1 MSQAKKTAGQG
12 AQLLTD
18 VGPVIAFILVYNV
31 GRRLVDDQAIY
42 WATGVFMVGVVFA
55 LAYAAIVQKRF
66 PPMLVVSAVIVTAF
80 GGMTIYLQDP
90 IFVYIKPT
98 IINLLYSF
106 VILGCFAFG
115 FNVWKALFGSVFNLP
130 DRIWWILGVRWAL
143 FFQFLALF
151 NEFLWRHINDSVV
164 VESARWFDSLSWS
177 EGFWANGKL
186 AIMALTFGFALANI
200 PILLRH
206 QIEDD
211 SANADAASASD
222 SP

>member
-31 GRRLVDDQAIY
+31 GRNVVGDQAIY
-42 WATGVFMVGVVFA
+42 WATGVFMIGVSIA
-55 LAYAAIVQKRF
+55 LAYAAVIQKRF
-66 PPMLVVSAVIVTAF
+66 PPMLVVSAVIVLAF

-115 FNVWKALFGSVFNLP
+115 FNVWKALFGSVFKLP

-143 FFQFLALF
+143 FFQFLAVF
-151 NEFLWRHINDSVV
+151 NEFLWRHIDNSVV
-164 VESARWFDSLSWS
+164 LESSRWIDSLAWS

-186 AIMALTFGFALANI
+186 VIMAMTFAFALANI

-206 QIEDD
+206 QIEDE
-211 SANADAASASD
+211 ADTSDASA
-222 SP
+222 

>member
-80 GGMTIYLQDP
+80 GSMTIYLQDP

-115 FNVWKALFGSVFNLP
+115 FNVWKALFGSVFHLP

-186 AIMALTFGFALANI
+186 VIMALTLGFAFANI

-206 QIEDD
+206 QIEDEE
-211 SANADAASASD
+211 SAAEVTS
-222 SP
+222 

>member
-80 GGMTIYLQDP
+80 GSMTIYLQDP

-115 FNVWKALFGSVFNLP
+115 FNVWKALFGSVFQLP

-186 AIMALTFGFALANI
+186 VIMALTLGFAFANI

-206 QIEDD
+206 QIEEEE
-211 SANADAASASD
+211 SAAEVTS
-222 SP
+222 